1 MHYARNE
8 AKAWAQARLNG
19 FHDAPLTPFTRDG
32 ELDVPALR
40 HNIDAFAGMGM
51 EGIVVG
57 GFIGEAW
64 NLTLS
69 EWMRYHEA
77 VADANAGRMVLS
89 TIILDPSARQAL
101 EKIEFTRTLGFEVA
115 EVMNPAVQLKS
126 DDEIFSFYK
135 YLTDRSDMAIVLYRT
150 PVSGTVLSL
159 ELMQRLAD
167 LPTLVGVKQGS
178 LRRSD
183 TYKLRRDLRP
193 DFFVSEPMEQY
204 FLDDLREGYKFLQWA
219 AFHYTVFGKLR
230 PVIRGY
236 MADAAAGNWP
246 AAEAK
251 WRSLRAAS
259 GFIEDMTV
267 WELARTGTYASAF
280 TILKPWYDAIGLKGG
295 HVLAPVEP
303 VSAQRAEWLVGKL
316 RELGIA

>member
-1 MHYARNE
+1 MTAGEKHGIHAKRS
-8 AKAWAQARLNG
+8 KAWARTNLHG
-19 FHDAPLTPFTRDG
+19 FHDAPPTPFTRDG
-32 ELDVPALR
+32 EVDAPALR
-40 HNIDAFAGMGM
+40 HNIDAFVDMGM

-64 NLTLS
+64 NMTLS
-69 EWMRYHEA
+69 EWMRYHEL
-77 VADANAGRMVLS
+77 VADANAGRMKIS

-101 EKIEFTRTLGFEVA
+101 EKIEFTRRLGFEVA

-126 DDEIFSFYK
+126 DDEIFAFYK

-167 LPTLVGVKQGS
+167 IPTLVGVKQGS

-204 FLDDLREGYKFLQWA
+204 FLDDLLGLQVPAVGGLPLHRVWQ
-219 AFHYTVFGKLR
+219 
-230 PVIRGY
+230 
-236 MADAAAGNWP
+236 AAAGDSP
-246 AAEAK
+246 VHGGCRGRQLAGGAGQVAVAA
-251 WRSLRAAS
+251 RGVRL
-259 GFIEDMTV
+259 
-267 WELARTGTYASAF
+267 
-280 TILKPWYDAIGLKGG
+280 
-295 HVLAPVEP
+295 H
-303 VSAQRAEWLVGKL
+303 
-316 RELGIA
+316 